1 MKKIILALVT
11 LSIVAFAADYSSMSV
26 TDLQSLRGT
35 VPTEDKAA
43 FQSAMQSKMATATA
57 DERAAMRQSKSGAA
71 NGSGN
76 KYQKGKNK

>member
-1 MKKIILALVT
+1 MRKTLLALAT
-11 LSIVAFAADYSSMSV
+11 LSVVAFATDYSTMSV

-43 FQSAMQSKMATATA
+43 FQSAMQSKMPTATA

-76 KYQKGKNK
+76 KYQKGRK

>member
-1 MKKIILALVT
+1 MKKTLLALA
-11 LSIVAFAADYSSMSV
+11 LLGSMAYAADYSSMSV

-43 FQSAMQSKMATATA
+43 FQSAMQSKMPTATA
-57 DERAAMRQSKSGAA
+57 DERAAMKQSKSGAA

-76 KYQKGKNK
+76 KYQKGRNK